1 MLFLSK
7 LNEAIEKKEQEI
19 KEEAA
24 KRFEIV
30 REQVE
35 ENVKKIAARGER
47 RGVFNVKIKGQ
58 MSSTVVLDM
67 LRTHYSPIEFYLI
80 SNDTYSG
87 NQRSKLPSQF
97 TLNIYIPS
105 VGEIDAYGC
114 NISK

>member
-7 LNEAIEKKEQEI
+7 LNETIEKKEQEI

-35 ENVKKIAARGER
+35 ENIKKIAARGER
-47 RGVFNVKIKGQ
+47 QGVFNVKIKGQ

-105 VGEIDAYGC
+105 VGETDVYGC